1 MSTTPETQS
10 RICVV
15 CGAKDRLHY
24 HHVALRGNLER
35 ATVTVCEMCHGRLG
49 DRLADYGVRSPNGQG
64 RDPAQVIW
72 ALSCGLSLVFSEWA
86 REKIGHRFDGDDA
99 AFLSGI
105 GSLAAALSDAPSLL
119 GPNPIESAARNASR
133 ERRARKRGGRRDG
146 GAQAAGVVG
155 PAAEQPEQAAAV
167 IASDDALNVTR
178 ELTAALAAVASELF
192 EGSEQDA
199 ELVQWLGDLAARP
212 DVLLRSLGHLESHPQ
227 LGELERVRR
236 DDLARFCAMPRAL
249 RRIRA
254 AEIAGEDPD
263 PADLELLAHH
273 AAAMRRAHK
282 LSMGLAGSSGR
293 PETYSLI
300 DRYLREAQA

>member
-1 MSTTPETQS
+1 VSTAEKQS
-10 RICVV
+10 RICLV

-35 ATVTVCEMCHGRLG
+35 ATVTVCETCHGRLG
-49 DRLADYGVRSPNGQG
+49 DRLSDYGVRPLDGQG
-64 RDPAQVIW
+64 SDPVQVIW
-72 ALSCGLSLVFSEWA
+72 AFSCGLSLVFSEWV
-86 REKIGHRFDGDDA
+86 REKIGHRFDEDDA

-105 GSLAAALSDAPSLL
+105 GGLAAVLSDDPSLL
-119 GPNPIESAARNASR
+119 GPNPIESAARHASR
-133 ERRARKRGGRRDG
+133 ERRARKRRGRRDG
-146 GAQAAGVVG
+146 RAQAAGVVG
-155 PAAEQPEQAAAV
+155 SGAEQPEQAAPV
-167 IASDDALNVTR
+167 IASDDVLNVTR

-199 ELVQWLGDLAARP
+199 ELVRWLGELAARP
-212 DVLLRSLGHLESHPQ
+212 DVLLRSLGHLESHPR

-249 RRIRA
+249 RRTRV
-254 AEIAGEDPD
+254 AEIVGEDPD
-263 PADLELLAHH
+263 PADVELLAHH

-282 LSMGLAGSSGR
+282 LSMGLAGSSDR